1 MFQVIQIHFLLI
13 FTESKTF
20 QQMGQTISQVD
31 SDSTDNHF
39 SRETEMFLIHS
50 ESGTVPNTPLV
61 EMQTI
66 FQFVARKSVYIYNIN
81 L

>member
-66 FQFVARKSVYIYNIN
+66 FQFVVRKSVYIYNIN

>member
-1 MFQVIQIHFLLI
+1 VIQIHFLLI

-20 QQMGQTISQVD
+20 QQTGQTISQVD